1 MPQILIKE
9 KANIK
14 NIHDI
19 LHNHTYLIDWKYHK
33 YYTIYT
39 IHENIDIYI
48 QELYSEYRANLIINA
63 DDDVL
68 TQWNGFNIKPIL
80 AQYLFNKKL
89 ANNKKL
95 RIEYQIYNDL

>member
-1 MPQILIKE
+1 MQQILIKE

-19 LHNHTYLIDWKYHK
+19 FHKHTDIIEGKYRRFS
-33 YYTIYT
+33 TIYT
-39 IHENIDIYI
+39 LHENIDIYI

-63 DDDVL
+63 DDEVL